1 MIDPNAVKVAA
12 HLFGPVLATTS
23 GMLLVAAQ
31 TVTTTAFEGNVLT
44 LIASVLASTGV
55 VGYAVKKFVDNQIAR
70 SQDERDEER
79 EEKRL
84 ATATQDRL
92 IVGYEAQ
99 VAKWESLYKD
109 ERARHERLVGLVTNI
124 GTQAKGE

>member
-1 MIDPNAVKVAA
+1 METAVKGAT
-12 HLFGPVLATTS
+12 HLFGPILATAS
-23 GMLLVAAQ
+23 GVLLVAAQ

-70 SQDERDEER
+70 SQEERAEER
-79 EEKRL
+79 EEKRI

-109 ERARHERLVGLVTNI
+109 ERGRNERLVGFLTSA
-124 GTQAKGE
+124 TTPPKGE